1 MLNIIILI
9 FSIHSRK
16 AKIIIFIKN
25 FFFSFCVFKFTISF
39 WLLCK
44 EKKNMIE
51 AMVVPRNSNGI
62 KRGDEPKSEP
72 WACGLKK
79 KEYHNNFMKNYII
92 YRVKQSMRE
101 RERERGI
108 FFLFLFE
115 TCWFFLLWRGFVW
128 FYFWS
133 CEGKMRE
140 FMRL

>member
-1 MLNIIILI
+1 MFHMRNIIILI

-62 KRGDEPKSEP
+62 KREDKEEKEPKREP
-72 WACGLKK
+72 
-79 KEYHNNFMKNYII
+79 
-92 YRVKQSMRE
+92 
-101 RERERGI
+101 
-108 FFLFLFE
+108 
-115 TCWFFLLWRGFVW
+115 
-128 FYFWS
+128 
-133 CEGKMRE
+133 
-140 FMRL
+140 